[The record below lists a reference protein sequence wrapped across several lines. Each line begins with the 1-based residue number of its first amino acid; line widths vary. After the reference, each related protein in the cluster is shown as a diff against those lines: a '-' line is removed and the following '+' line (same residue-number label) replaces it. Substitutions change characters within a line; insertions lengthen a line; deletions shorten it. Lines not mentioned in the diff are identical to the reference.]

1 MSLMYCAL
9 SSNGSGW
16 IASFIYVYQN
26 MLAMFSP
33 WCQQY
38 PKLHCDSSST
48 ASKCCGQHK
57 MYYPLKSNNFEI
69 RMYFYKKIN
78 IQIYSQIPLVL
89 TYLLLVNQNKFDGRK
104 MILAFSI
111 ILLSNSNSTSFAFK
125 SDSNYLLS
133 IKITGLH

>member
-9 SSNGSGW
+9 NSNGSGW
-16 IASFIYVYQN
+16 LASFIYVYQN

-38 PKLHCDSSST
+38 PKLHWDSSST

-57 MYYPLKSNNFEI
+57 MYYPLKSNHFEI
-69 RMYFYKKIN
+69 WMYFYEKIN
-78 IQIYSQIPLVL
+78 IQIYGQKPLVL

-104 MILAFSI
+104 MILAFSV
-111 ILLSNSNSTSFAFK
+111 ILQSNSNSTSFAFK